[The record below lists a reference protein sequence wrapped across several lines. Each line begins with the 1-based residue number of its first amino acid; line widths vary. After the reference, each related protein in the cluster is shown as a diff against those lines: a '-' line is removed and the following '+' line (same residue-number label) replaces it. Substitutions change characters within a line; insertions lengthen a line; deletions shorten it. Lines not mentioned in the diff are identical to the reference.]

1 MAPPRTQK
9 APALPA
15 DALAH
20 QIADPHQPLDDTRK
34 RLAEQW
40 RGAL

>member
-1 MAPPRTQK
+1 MAPPGTQK

-20 QIADPHQPLDDTRK
+20 HIADPHQQKKLTAAGPAFQR
-34 RLAEQW
+34 
-40 RGAL
+40 RGA